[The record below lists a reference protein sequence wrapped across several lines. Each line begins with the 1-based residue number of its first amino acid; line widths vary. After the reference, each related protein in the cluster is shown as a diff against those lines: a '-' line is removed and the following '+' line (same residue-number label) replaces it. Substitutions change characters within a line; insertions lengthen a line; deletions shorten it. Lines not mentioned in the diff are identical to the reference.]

1 MDKSKKIRL
10 DNLVASKFKI
20 SRAVAKKYILNG
32 FIYSNNEK
40 LLKPNLFLDES
51 IEIDLIKN
59 DLENQKEVT
68 SIKKWDF
75 DLEIVYEDEYILVV
89 NKPSGIIVHPTNFEQ
104 QYTLANILKSI
115 FEKKNIDFF
124 GDYSRNGIVH
134 RLDKDTSG
142 LLIVAKNIDV
152 YNCFIDLI
160 KNKKVKR
167 KYVALIKGSLKS
179 KTIKIDAPIIRINNS
194 NKRIVSNESDA
205 IDAITIFKE
214 LKKFDNFSL
223 VECELI
229 TGRTHQIRV
238 HAQYLN
244 NNILNDPLYG
254 DNYKKTT
261 KYGQYLT
268 AHKLSFKHPFLNNK
282 LIDIKIDIP
291 IEFMNFIKNMK

>member
-268 AHKLSFKHPFLNNK
+268 AYKLSFKHPFLNNK